1 MNFDLLTILM
11 YYLTNFCKLL
21 SLTCYNKIVNTHV
34 TDRKNKRFHEF
45 LYSKDHLTN
54 RLELRERPDCGV
66 YVKDLSPFVCKGR
79 TEIEHVMS
87 VGKDF

>member
-1 MNFDLLTILM
+1 MRHPVILGYALGILALLIHL
-11 YYLTNFCKLL
+11 YGEARLKY
-21 SLTCYNKIVNTHV
+21 SSYRQNKM
-34 TDRKNKRFHEF
+34 FHEF